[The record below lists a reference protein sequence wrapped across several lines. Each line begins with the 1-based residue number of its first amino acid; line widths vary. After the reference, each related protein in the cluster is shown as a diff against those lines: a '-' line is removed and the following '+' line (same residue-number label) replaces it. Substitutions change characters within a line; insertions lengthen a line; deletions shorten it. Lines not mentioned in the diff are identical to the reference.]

1 MKAGMHATRW
11 EFARRLLL
19 SGATLLLGLL
29 LIGGAYAAFTSI
41 ASGGPE
47 PVVNGQV
54 HVVLAPPT
62 GDQGSLNIG
71 PVTDMAEGDTMSRIV
86 ELTNDTSDGAAGT
99 TGLAAVNGLV
109 LKSAVSGPNAGSDI
123 VTDARRG
130 LHVTVQYCS
139 NIPVESGGTTGPWTY
154 TCAGGFVTIV
164 NNIPLATLD
173 TAARNIT
180 ASAPLEGA
188 SRYYVVRVTLPAIYP
203 DSYIYKAGV
212 CSTGGVAGSTEQL
225 QNCSLSITYTFTAT
239 QRAGSAQ

>member
-1 MKAGMHATRW
+1 MKTGMHASRG
-11 EFARRLLL
+11 EFARRLVL
-19 SGATLLLGLL
+19 SGTILLLGLL
-29 LIGGAYAAFTSI
+29 FTSG
-41 ASGGPE
+41 AFADFTSTGSAGPE
-47 PVVNGQV
+47 PILTGQV

-62 GDQGSLNIG
+62 GDHGSLIVG
-71 PVTDMAEGDTMSRIV
+71 PITDMAEGDTMARIV
-86 ELTNDTSDGAAGT
+86 ELTNDTSDGATGT

-130 LHVTVQYCS
+130 LHVTVRYCR
-139 NIPVESGGTTGPWTY
+139 NTPVESGRSTGPWTY
-154 TCAGGFVTIV
+154 TCAVGFVTV
-164 NNIPLATLD
+164 LNNIPLANLD

-188 SRYYVVRVTLPAIYP
+188 SRYYVVQVTLPAIYP
-203 DSYIYKAGV
+203 DSYTYKAGV

-239 QRAGSAQ
+239 QRVGSAQ